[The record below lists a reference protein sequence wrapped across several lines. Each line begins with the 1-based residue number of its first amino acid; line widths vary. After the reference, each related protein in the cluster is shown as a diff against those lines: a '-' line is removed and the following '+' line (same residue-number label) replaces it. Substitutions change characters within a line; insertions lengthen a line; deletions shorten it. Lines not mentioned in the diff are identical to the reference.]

1 MSFEQVAERCHL
13 VLPAPREAKV
23 LEWLQVSMG
32 GLCQQEEGGQRVGLW
47 GLEGEEPVSLATGVN
62 LRYSSS
68 PCLVP
73 RMVVT

>member
-1 MSFEQVAERCHL
+1 MSFEQVADRCHL
-13 VLPAPREAKV
+13 VLPMPQEEKV
-23 LEWLQVSMG
+23 LEWLQVPMG
-32 GLCQQEEGGQRVGLW
+32 GLWQQVEGGQRVGSW
-47 GLEGEEPVSLATGVN
+47 GLKGEEPASLATGVN